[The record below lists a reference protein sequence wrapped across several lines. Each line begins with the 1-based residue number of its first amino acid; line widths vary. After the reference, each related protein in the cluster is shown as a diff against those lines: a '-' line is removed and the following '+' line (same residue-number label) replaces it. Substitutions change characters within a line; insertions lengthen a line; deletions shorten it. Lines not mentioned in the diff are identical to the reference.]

1 MTTFL
6 GLLLATV
13 TSVAL
18 IPYPLRPVSPILY
31 RGDTHT
37 AAQPVLYL
45 LSHPDTTNATSASDS
60 LRTAAPDSTKPTSS
74 SKTP

>member
-6 GLLLATV
+6 GLLLGV
-13 TSVAL
+13 TLAGL
-18 IPYPLRPVSPILY
+18 LPYDLKPVSPILY
-31 RGDTHT
+31 RGETHT
-37 AAQPVLYL
+37 AAQPVLFL
-45 LSHPDTTNATSASDS
+45 LAHPDTTNATSASDS